1 MLTTS
6 HPNLPFLQANDL
18 NHATDHRTQ
27 ANSRNLVPGGRDP
40 RSGESANAC
49 AGTRAKEPRV
59 APFHRAQNETRS
71 PRLLIFTPRFPLFFS
86 RPRVHAHV
94 RAFLPSRQAYRR
106 PIYRSPAG
114 RRDVIFDSIA
124 EETDSSRL
132 NICNTGIHPV
142 SPASRSIMRYHV
154 GGQRH
159 GRARVLDNCP
169 LDNRMREST
178 APLGWAQ
185 QSRPAD
191 ICGYLRNI

>member
-114 RRDVIFDSIA
+114 RRDVIFDSI
-124 EETDSSRL
+124 DRGRNGLVSSKYMQ
-132 NICNTGIHPV
+132 H
-142 SPASRSIMRYHV
+142 RYTPGV
-154 GGQRH
+154 AGE
-159 GRARVLDNCP
+159 P
-169 LDNRMREST
+169 LDY
-178 APLGWAQ
+178 AI
-185 QSRPAD
+185 SRRRPEARPRT
-191 ICGYLRNI
+191 CAR